1 MAVDFDPRAKA
12 LKIKP
17 LVIDGDK
24 RKYYRIARP
33 GRWYGGIATADCVGC
48 NLNCVF
54 CWSNE
59 PRDNPEKIGKFY
71 SPNDVFFNLT
81 HCAQKHHYKLLRI
94 SGNEP
99 TLHKEHLLQI
109 LERVEKSGYHFIL
122 ETNGTLIDE
131 TFARDLKGF
140 RSLEVRV
147 SLKGT
152 TNEEFGKL
160 TEANPFGFDWQI
172 QGLANLVKYNVRC
185 HPAVMLSFSP
195 KSNLERLKNRLKK
208 IKPKLSEMIEEEYI
222 FLYPHVVKKLKQKGL
237 KPLLAF
243 SPNNIPQEFI

>member
-1 MAVDFDPRAKA
+1 MSFDPKA
-12 LKIKP
+12 LAEKIKP
-17 LVIDGDK
+17 LVISGEK

-54 CWSNE
+54 CWSNQ

-71 SPNDVFFNLT
+71 SPSDVFFNLT
-81 HCAQKHHYKLLRI
+81 HCAEKYHYKLLRI

-99 TLHKEHLLQI
+99 TLHKSHLLSV
-109 LERVEKSGYHFIL
+109 LERIEKSGYHFIL

-131 TFARDLKGF
+131 DFARDLNPF
-140 RSLEVRV
+140 RSIEVRV

-152 TNEEFGKL
+152 NNEEFFQL
-160 TEANPFGFDWQI
+160 TQANPEGFDLQI
-172 QGLANLVKYNVRC
+172 NALVNLVKYGVRC

-195 KSNLERLKNRLKK
+195 KANLEKLKNRLRK
-208 IKPKLSEMIEEEYI
+208 IKPRLAEMIEEEYI
-222 FLYPHVVKKLKQKGL
+222 FLYPHVVKRLNQKGL
-237 KPLLAF
+237 KPYLAF